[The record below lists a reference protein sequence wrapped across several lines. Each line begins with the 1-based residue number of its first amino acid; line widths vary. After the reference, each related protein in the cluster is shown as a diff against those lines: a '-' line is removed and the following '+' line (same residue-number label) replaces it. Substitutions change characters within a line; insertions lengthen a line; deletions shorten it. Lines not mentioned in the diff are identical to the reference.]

1 MSQLQFDISLRKP
14 SFELHASAVVATAGV
29 IGIIG
34 ASGAGKSSLLRSL
47 AGLEPDCSGRIQLDK
62 ECWLNTAESL
72 QLPVHQRGVGMVF
85 QQPSLLS
92 HLTVAGNLAF
102 AWRRASSAR
111 RVTLSEVAE
120 QLGITHLLERMP
132 AHLSGGEA
140 QRVAIARALVT
151 GPRLLMLDEPLSA
164 IDAEGR
170 RDVMSCLERL
180 RKERPVPMLY
190 VSHNLDEVARLADTL
205 LLLEGG
211 RIVAQGPVAELLT
224 RMDLP
229 LAYAP
234 DAEAIIEGRVSG
246 HDEAEHVTQVAA
258 GSGRILLARQKIAI
272 GERLRLRIQAR
283 DVSLALSRASDS
295 SILNI
300 LPCTVREISEAGVG
314 QCLVRL
320 TLDTLDEQLLLAR
333 VTQRSV
339 QHLSLQPGMALFA
352 QIKSVALA

>member
-1 MSQLQFDISLRKP
+1 
-14 SFELHASAVVATAGV
+14 
-29 IGIIG
+29 
-34 ASGAGKSSLLRSL
+34 
-47 AGLEPDCSGRIQLDK
+47 
-62 ECWLNTAESL
+62 
-72 QLPVHQRGVGMVF
+72 
-85 QQPSLLS
+85 
-92 HLTVAGNLAF
+92 
-102 AWRRASSAR
+102 
-111 RVTLSEVAE
+111 
-120 QLGITHLLERMP
+120 
-132 AHLSGGEA
+132 
-140 QRVAIARALVT
+140 
-151 GPRLLMLDEPLSA
+151 
-164 IDAEGR
+164 
-170 RDVMSCLERL
+170 
-180 RKERPVPMLY
+180 
-190 VSHNLDEVARLADTL
+190 
-205 LLLEGG
+205 
-211 RIVAQGPVAELLT
+211 
-224 RMDLP
+224 
-229 LAYAP
+229 
-234 DAEAIIEGRVSG
+234 VSG